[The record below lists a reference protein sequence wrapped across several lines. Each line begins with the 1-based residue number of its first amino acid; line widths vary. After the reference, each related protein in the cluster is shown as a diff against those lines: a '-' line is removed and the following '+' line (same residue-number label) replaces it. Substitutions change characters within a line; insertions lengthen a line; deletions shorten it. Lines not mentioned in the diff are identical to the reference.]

1 MFWSPNGH
9 SRYSRDSEVLNV
21 LVMVLISC
29 DLLGQKP
36 LDYEAKEVDMQIF
49 DVKSTC
55 LNAMTTLNILYSNNR
70 LPAHVGHFL
79 IPSFIFLS

>member
-1 MFWSPNGH
+1 
-9 SRYSRDSEVLNV
+9 
-21 LVMVLISC
+21 MVLISC
-29 DLLGQKP
+29 DLLDQKP

-55 LNAMTTLNILYSNNR
+55 LNAMTTLNILYGNNR

-79 IPSFIFLS
+79 IPSFIELDLRPSLGHYIAYIYNIHH